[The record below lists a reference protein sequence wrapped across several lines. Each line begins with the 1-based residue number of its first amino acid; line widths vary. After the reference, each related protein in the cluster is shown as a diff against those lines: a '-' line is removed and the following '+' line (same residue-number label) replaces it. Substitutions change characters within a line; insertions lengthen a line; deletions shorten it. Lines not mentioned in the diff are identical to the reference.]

1 MLLGM
6 IFRLYSEIFVEIHA
20 LFLEILRFEF
30 VTLFV
35 KHPVKVGGAV
45 TAHSHVLFKFRCLD
59 NRSALTLKPHQKQTY
74 LFRARSFIAK
84 HGVLLVYISRNS
96 LRASRSLVIMQI

>member
-20 LFLEILRFEF
+20 LFLKILRFEF

-35 KHPVKVGGAV
+35 KHPVHHEQFHQVCKNAYPLEKI
-45 TAHSHVLFKFRCLD
+45 TAMH
-59 NRSALTLKPHQKQTY
+59 
-74 LFRARSFIAK
+74 
-84 HGVLLVYISRNS
+84 
-96 LRASRSLVIMQI
+96 

>member
-20 LFLEILRFEF
+20 FFLEIFRFEL

-35 KHPVKVGGAV
+35 KHPVCAGKYFMDTLVSHRLICSNSRLKTV
-45 TAHSHVLFKFRCLD
+45 HVDTA
-59 NRSALTLKPHQKQTY
+59 T
-74 LFRARSFIAK
+74 RSFPLLQTP
-84 HGVLLVYISRNS
+84 VLERDFYD
-96 LRASRSLVIMQI
+96 

>member
-20 LFLEILRFEF
+20 LFLEILHFEF

-35 KHPVKVGGAV
+35 KYPVF
-45 TAHSHVLFKFRCLD
+45 SENFL
-59 NRSALTLKPHQKQTY
+59 SAIFTE
-74 LFRARSFIAK
+74 
-84 HGVLLVYISRNS
+84 SRNYLNNYTS
-96 LRASRSLVIMQI
+96 

>member
-20 LFLEILRFEF
+20 LFLEILHFEF

-35 KHPVKVGGAV
+35 KHPVQYLYMY
-45 TAHSHVLFKFRCLD
+45 VLPTM
-59 NRSALTLKPHQKQTY
+59 ATM
-74 LFRARSFIAK
+74 
-84 HGVLLVYISRNS
+84 NS
-96 LRASRSLVIMQI
+96 LMYVQHIHVCIAH

>member
-35 KHPVKVGGAV
+35 KHPVDHLHYSIRYSVNDLIGF
-45 TAHSHVLFKFRCLD
+45 TLFNKI
-59 NRSALTLKPHQKQTY
+59 Y
-74 LFRARSFIAK
+74 
-84 HGVLLVYISRNS
+84 VV
-96 LRASRSLVIMQI
+96 